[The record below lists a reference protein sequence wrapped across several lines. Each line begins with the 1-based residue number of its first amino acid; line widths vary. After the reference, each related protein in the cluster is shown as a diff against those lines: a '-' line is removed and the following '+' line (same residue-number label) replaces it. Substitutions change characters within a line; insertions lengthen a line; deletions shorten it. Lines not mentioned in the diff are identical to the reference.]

1 MNIHCNQLLIM
12 LPNGDNICLMNS
24 LSMDDFKNYSFE
36 SYTGHQGK
44 KNYLVHFYCV
54 NNEDIRVN

>member
-12 LPNGDNICLMNS
+12 LPNGVNICLVNS
-24 LSMDDFKNYSFE
+24 LSMDDFENYSFE

-44 KNYLVHFYCV
+44 KIKLYIFTALIMKIFL
-54 NNEDIRVN
+54 